1 MEIADNKPIFKQV
14 SDFCRRQI
22 LSGNWLP
29 GEFIV
34 STKEMAMRLGVNPRT
49 VMKAYDELALAKVII
64 NKRGQGYVVA
74 SNGPELLHMLLI
86 AEFENEIIPEL
97 LKNMEMCGLS
107 PDQVSKMLQSKL
119 ENGADIIYSD

>member
-22 LSGNWLP
+22 LSGNWSP

-34 STKEMAMRLGVNPRT
+34 STKEMAVRLGVNPRT
-49 VMKAYDELALAKVII
+49 VMKAYDELAMAKVII

-74 SNGPELLHMLLI
+74 SNGPELLHMLLT

-107 PDQVSKMLQSKL
+107 PVQVCKMLQSKL
-119 ENGADIIYSD
+119 ENGTGIIYSD